1 MPLATLSERLE
12 FDADERA
19 NWWPSVARIP
29 AYSLIEKFDII
40 NYSIRA
46 ELLGECRMTPR
57 VPYDIYGF
65 QWYGSDL
72 FVHFEIWELLE
83 SYRLPENYAMMV
95 SRRDFAIVN
104 SHLHRFTLTRAVK
117 HCDFRRLP
125 FDDKPYTFELV
136 LKQLPRRS
144 GVETSP

>member
-1 MPLATLSERLE
+1 MPLATLREGLE
-12 FDADERA
+12 FDDAESA
-19 NWWPSVARIP
+19 NWASVARSP
-29 AYSLIEKFDII
+29 AYSLETKFEII
-40 NYSIRA
+40 NCLNRA
-46 ELLGECRMTPR
+46 EPLGECRMTPR

-104 SHLHRFTLTRAVK
+104 SHLHRFTLTSAVK